1 MAFLYKDKL
10 ENPGLALRRLLKEE
24 EIIVAPG
31 VFSPS
36 VALLA
41 ESMGFR
47 AVYLSGA
54 ALTGLLAM
62 PDLGIITLTELA
74 TATKYITRVISIPL
88 IVDADTGFGE
98 PINVQRTI
106 RELEDAGAA
115 AIQIEDQVLPKKCGH
130 LKGKTLVSTED
141 MVKKIIAAVD
151 ARRKDTLIIA
161 RTDARA
167 IEGLE
172 GAIERAKAYVEAG
185 ADIIFPEALRSLE
198 EFKEFVRALPNV
210 PILANMTEF
219 GKTPYITVE
228 EFKTAGV
235 KIVIFPVTSFRMAMG
250 AVKKTFE
257 VLKSEGTQK
266 SLIESETSV
275 KIMSR
280 WEFYDLI
287 GYYSYEEVDKSIA
300 SRASEIMDRI
310 KEDKK

>member
-10 ENPGLALRRLLKEE
+10 ENPGLALRKLLKEE

-74 TATKYITRVISIPL
+74 AATKYVTRVISIPL

-185 ADIIFPEALRSLE
+185 ADIIFPEALRSLD
-198 EFKEFVRALPNV
+198 EFKEFVRALPNI

-219 GKTPYITVE
+219 GKTPYLTVE

-235 KIVIFPVTSFRMAMG
+235 KIVIFPVTSFRIAMG
-250 AVKKTFE
+250 AVRKTFE

-266 SLIESETSV
+266 SLVEGEVSV

-300 SRASEIMDRI
+300 SRTSEIMDRI

>member
-10 ENPGLALRRLLKEE
+10 ENPGLALRKLLKEE
-24 EIIVAPG
+24 EMIVAPG

-172 GAIERAKAYVEAG
+172 GAIERAKTYVEAG

-219 GKTPYITVE
+219 GKTPYLTVE

-250 AVKKTFE
+250 AVRKTFE

-266 SLIESETSV
+266 PLIEGEANV

-287 GYYSYEEVDKSIA
+287 GYYSYEEIDKSIA

>member
-10 ENPGLALRRLLKEE
+10 ENPGLALRKLLKEE

-98 PINVQRTI
+98 SINVQRTI

-198 EFKEFVRALPNV
+198 EFKEFVRSLPNV

-219 GKTPYITVE
+219 GKTPYLTVE
-228 EFKTAGV
+228 EFKSAGV

-250 AVKKTFE
+250 AVRKTFE

-266 SLIESETSV
+266 PLIESEASV

>member
-1 MAFLYKDKL
+1 MAFLYKSRL
-10 ENPGLALRRLLKEE
+10 ENPGAELRRIIKEK

-41 ESMGFR
+41 ESMGFD

-74 TATKYITRVISIPL
+74 MMTKYITNVISIPL

-98 PINVQRTI
+98 AINVQRTI

-115 AIQIEDQVLPKKCGH
+115 AVQIEDQVLPKKCGH
-130 LKGKTLVSTED
+130 LAGKKLVPPEE
-141 MVKKIIAAVD
+141 MVKKIIAATE
-151 ARRKDTLIIA
+151 ARRKDILIVA

-172 GAIERAKAYVEAG
+172 GAIERARMYVEAG

-198 EFKEFVRALPNV
+198 EFKEFARALPNV
-210 PILANMTEF
+210 PLLANMTEF
-219 GKTPYITVE
+219 GKTPYLTVE
-228 EFKTAGV
+228 QFKEAGF

-250 AVKKTFE
+250 AARTAFE
-257 VLKSEGTQK
+257 TILKHGTQK
-266 SLIESETSV
+266 PLIDNAVPV
-275 KIMSR
+275 KIMTR
-280 WEFYDLI
+280 REFYDLI
-287 GYYSYEEVDKSIA
+287 GYYTYETVDKSIA
-300 SRASEIMDRI
+300 EKAENLLSSRRGE
-310 KEDKK
+310 